1 MENIKIKINEIY
13 NKTVLKSKEF
23 YNFLLVKTNNRP
35 YIIRTACGILLLLI
49 IFIFVLIFSWSNKD
63 GIKDVAIGTGEVA
76 IEEPEQNPPLSDD
89 QKIELC
95 SAEANK
101 KLRAAY
107 NFQWEVWT
115 TTNFSATEESHQ
127 LRWVAYLDNEDSV
140 LAQCNIES
148 GRYRDTEVRVSFL
161 DEKYYSLEKFNTYV
175 KHCEGLWWKLNSRWW
190 YGHWMIWSC
199 EFDDWT
205 SCDLRDLYRWK
216 CWKGIK

>member
-1 MENIKIKINEIY
+1 MENFKIKLKGIY
-13 NKTVLKSKEF
+13 DTTIIKCKEF

-35 YIIRTACGILLLLI
+35 YIIRTAWGILLLLI
-49 IFIFVLIFSWSNKD
+49 VFFFVLIFSWSNWENNED
-63 GIKDVAIGTGEVA
+63 ATVETWEV
-76 IEEPEQNPPLSDD
+76 IVEEPEQNPPLLDS

-101 KLRAAY
+101 MLRSAY
-107 NFQWEVWT
+107 DFKWEIWN

-127 LRWVAYLDNEDSV
+127 LRWVAELDNEESV

-161 DEKYYSLEKFNTYV
+161 DEKYYSLEKFNIYQ
-175 KHCEGLWWKLNSRWW
+175 KHCEGLWWKIKSRWW

-199 EFDDWT
+199 EFDNWNE
-205 SCDLRDLYRWK
+205 CDLRELYRWT
-216 CWKGIK
+216 CRIK